1 MEVLICEKI
10 QRIIKNREKLEALLA
25 VKIENRGK
33 EVKLIGEPEDEYVA
47 SKVIGALEFGF
58 PFSIALLIKDED
70 MMFEVLNIKDYT
82 HRKDLSQ
89 IRARIIGKN
98 GKTLK
103 ILNDLTK
110 CNFELKLNQ
119 VGIIGDVEYIKNAQE
134 ALVSLIRGSKQAN
147 VYSFLEKHHVQPVLD
162 LGLKPEKKKDKK

>member
-89 IRARIIGKN
+89 IRARIIGKD
-98 GKTLK
+98 GKTLRT
-103 ILNDLTK
+103 LTNLTNCSFEMND
-110 CNFELKLNQ
+110 N
-119 VGIIGDVEYIKNAQE
+119 VIGIIGDAEDIETAQT
-134 ALVSLIRGSKQAN
+134 ALISLIKGSKQAN
-147 VYSFLEKHHVQPVLD
+147 VYAYLEKHQPEPVID
-162 LGLKPEKKKDKK
+162 LGLKE